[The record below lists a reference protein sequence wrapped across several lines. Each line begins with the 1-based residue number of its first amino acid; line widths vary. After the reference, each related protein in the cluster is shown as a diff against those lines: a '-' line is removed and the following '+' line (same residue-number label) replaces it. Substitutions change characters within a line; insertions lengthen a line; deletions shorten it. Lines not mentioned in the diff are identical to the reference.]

1 MVGMRRTFPAR
12 RVIAITWIKR
22 KNTMDA
28 TQSAVQQVLTIWYQ
42 DEALRVVVDR
52 EVRFAVEDI
61 QRIARADNLPQ
72 RMAHDPRWSRKT
84 ARENGVDI
92 ETVGWS
98 QALNLIDLGDLAS
111 TDIQRFGEWFLT
123 DVIEHLCDEIAL
135 TGAERIDTSS
145 LQESSFFRKALAQ
158 MDGSGGQSAQ
168 HLH

>member
-1 MVGMRRTFPAR
+1 MRRSLPAGY
-12 RVIAITWIKR
+12 VIAITWIKR
-22 KNTMDA
+22 KKTMDA
-28 TQSAVQQVLTIWYQ
+28 TQGAVQQVLTIWYR

-61 QRIARADNLPQ
+61 QRIARAADLPQ
-72 RMAHDPRWSRKT
+72 RMARDPRWSRKT
-84 ARENGVDI
+84 AQENGVDI

-98 QALNLIDLGDLAS
+98 QALNLIDMGDLAS
-111 TDIQRFGEWFLT
+111 TDIQHFGEWFLT

-158 MDGSGGQSAQ
+158 MDASGTPSAL

>member
-1 MVGMRRTFPAR
+1 
-12 RVIAITWIKR
+12 
-22 KNTMDA
+22 MDA

-42 DEALRVVVDR
+42 NEALRVVVDR

-61 QRIARADNLPQ
+61 QRISRAGDLHQ

-84 ARENGVDI
+84 AKENGVDI

-98 QALNLIDLGDLAS
+98 QALNLIDMGDLAS
-111 TDIQRFGEWFLT
+111 NDIQRFGEWFLT

-135 TGAERIDTSS
+135 TGTERIDTSS

-158 MDGSGGQSAQ
+158 MDDSGARATQR
-168 HLH
+168 LH